1 MRYRLGLK
9 VARSDVACSFCTQSF
24 DEYGDHAACCR
35 RNSDIIV
42 RHNRLR
48 NLVCRFAEEG
58 LLSPVLEKRFL
69 LGEASGRRPG
79 DVTIPCWK
87 NSKGLAVDVAVTSTF
102 STRNLTLDSPT
113 PMGWSS
119 TRSTTR
125 ASRALLEKEVA
136 ALSFFR
142 QLFRFA
148 ARQQNTKLCVY
159 AGRAWARVACNI
171 QTSVAQAILH
181 RAPTGGHSERGDVA
195 SRQALEPSS
204 PELAQDAEGK
214 EGGGEGEEVFSLFS
228 LFSFFCFCSSSFRSG
243 G

>member
-1 MRYRLGLK
+1 MSLRRGRSF
-9 VARSDVACSFCTQSF
+9 VARA
-24 DEYGDHAACCR
+24 
-35 RNSDIIV
+35 
-42 RHNRLR
+42 
-48 NLVCRFAEEG
+48 
-58 LLSPVLEKRFL
+58 EKRFL

-102 STRNLTLDSPT
+102 STRNLTLDSPADAYGLVKHSKYDEGFKGT
-113 PMGWSS
+113 PFLFCAAVLE
-119 TRSTTR
+119 TTGGF
-125 ASRALLEKEVA
+125 SEE

-181 RAPTGGHSERGDVA
+181 RAPTLNAVTLPPGR
-195 SRQALEPSS
+195 LWS
-204 PELAQDAEGK
+204 PAA
-214 EGGGEGEEVFSLFS
+214 
-228 LFSFFCFCSSSFRSG
+228 RS
-243 G
+243 